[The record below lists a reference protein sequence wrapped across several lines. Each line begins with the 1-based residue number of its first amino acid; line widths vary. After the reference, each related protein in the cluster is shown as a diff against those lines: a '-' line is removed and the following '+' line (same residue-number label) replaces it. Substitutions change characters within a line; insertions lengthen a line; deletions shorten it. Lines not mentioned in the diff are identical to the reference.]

1 MNVGIDLGTTYSL
14 IARLE
19 ADGTPSL
26 LPDHTDP
33 SLVHTPSI
41 VYIGKD
47 CAIVGQLV
55 DTMVEE
61 NPDLKTIRFF
71 KRRFGDTKPIFFDEK
86 GNSWYAESIAALVLR
101 KLVFDAE
108 SFTAGRV
115 ESAVIT
121 VPAHFNDVQRKGVLA
136 AAGLAELPVL
146 GLLEEP
152 VAAAMHY
159 GISQGAQDQVI
170 MVYDLGG
177 GTFDAT
183 VISLDAKG
191 FYVLAKEGL
200 TNLGGKEFDERLG
213 AMIIE
218 RFERAGLSP
227 NLNARTLQQLRRA
240 SEEIKFELC
249 VPGKTQSR
257 RVVMLG
263 AQSVEVRISREDFEK
278 EIDALINETETVVKK
293 CVQGA
298 GLQLQDLNALLLVG
312 GSSLT
317 PAVGDHIRRMMGSAA
332 NRVKFHEPMR
342 AIAYGAS
349 MHTAQLTGTAEKI
362 GLPPELRGVT
372 GYHVG
377 VRIID
382 PRNGRVRIDPLIKKN
397 MPLPAR
403 AHKTYYTSHANQA
416 KIVLDLVQYLSTDSE
431 MIGLG
436 KLVVGPLPSPKENY
450 PIEVMVENR
459 EDGTIEVRAYD
470 PQTRIEL
477 NQTFSR
483 QSDDVFGH
491 LASQRLL
498 VKGTVINNI

>member
-33 SLVHTPSI
+33 SLVHTPST

-71 KRRFGDTKPIFFDEK
+71 KRRFGDTKPIFFDDK
-86 GNSWYAESIAALVLR
+86 GNAWYAESIAALVLR
-101 KLVFDAE
+101 KLVYDAE
-108 SFTAGRV
+108 TAGRV
-115 ESAVIT
+115 EGAVIT
-121 VPAHFNDVQRKGVLA
+121 VPAHFNDVQRKAVLA

-191 FYVLAKEGL
+191 FYVLSKEGL
-200 TNLGGKEFDERLG
+200 TNLGGKEFDEKIG

-218 RFERAGLSP
+218 RFERAGVTP

-249 VPGKTQSR
+249 MPGKTQAR
-257 RVVMLG
+257 KVVMLG
-263 AQSVEVRISREDFEK
+263 SQSVEVRISRADFEK
-278 EIDALINETETVVKK
+278 EIEPLIEETEAVVKK

-317 PAVGDHIRRMMGSAA
+317 PAIGDHIRKLMGSAA
-332 NRVKFHEPMR
+332 SRVKFHEPMR
-342 AIAYGAS
+342 AIAYGAA
-349 MHTAQLTGTAEKI
+349 MHTAQLTGRAAEL

-372 GYHVG
+372 GYNVG

-382 PRNGRVRIDPLIKKN
+382 QRTGRVKIDPLIKKN

-403 AHKTYYTSHANQA
+403 AHKTYYTSHAAQRN
-416 KIVLDLVQYLSTDSE
+416 IVLDLVQYQSADSE
-431 MIGLG
+431 MIALG

-459 EDGTIEVRAYD
+459 EDGTVQVRAYD
-470 PQTRIEL
+470 PQTKIDL
-477 NQTFSR
+477 DHTFSR
-483 QSDDVFGH
+483 RSDDEFGH